1 MIGESVSDQHKQA
14 IARLRA
20 QTAEYLATG
29 KRIQDIPPGASA
41 NANANAPMFGTTS
54 RTKKTKVSATN
65 ASTD

>member
-1 MIGESVSDQHKQA
+1 MIGESVPDQHKQA

-41 NANANAPMFGTTS
+41 NAPMFGTTS
-54 RTKKTKVSATN
+54 RTKKTKVSAIN